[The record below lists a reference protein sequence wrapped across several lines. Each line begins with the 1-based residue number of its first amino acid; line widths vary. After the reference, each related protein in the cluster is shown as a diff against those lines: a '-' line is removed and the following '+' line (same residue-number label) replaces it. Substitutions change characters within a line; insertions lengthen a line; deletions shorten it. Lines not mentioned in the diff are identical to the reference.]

1 MSGTVFAATFIERAK
16 FATTRNTAHIG
27 AVSVSMLR
35 RTKET
40 ATQAR
45 VSQLYHF
52 SGFVNSMPRAL
63 KILVITANF
72 KRVIIVFAFASS
84 RRFGNPCYL
93 RTSSYSE
100 KSPFPVSSFGS
111 IIRRRA
117 TATNVRFNGSRL
129 TGTLCLCR
137 TTKRKVL

>member
-1 MSGTVFAATFIERAK
+1 MSGIVFVATFIERAK

-35 RTKET
+35 SIKET

-52 SGFVNSMPRAL
+52 SGFVNSMPMAL

-72 KRVIIVFAFASS
+72 KRVIVVFAFAPS
-84 RRFGNPCYL
+84 RRFDNPCDL
-93 RTSSYSE
+93 RASSYSE
-100 KSPFPVSSFGS
+100 KIAVPGKFLREYKQKKGYRYECAF
-111 IIRRRA
+111 
-117 TATNVRFNGSRL
+117 
-129 TGTLCLCR
+129 
-137 TTKRKVL
+137 

>member
-35 RTKET
+35 RIKET

-93 RTSSYSE
+93 RASSYSE
-100 KSPFPVSSFGS
+100 KIAVSGKFL
-111 IIRRRA
+111 REY
-117 TATNVRFNGSRL
+117 N
-129 TGTLCLCR
+129 
-137 TTKRKVL
+137 